1 MMVLL
6 SRAAAKDLKKFDPPV
21 YQKALDALNTWKPTL
36 WQDIAFKGVWTG
48 CGHSVFM
55 RQA

>member
-36 WQDIAFKGVWTG
+36 WQDIAFKGVLTG